1 MGIRSFLIKF
11 DSIESIEKFFL
22 WRKYLGYLV
31 SEHYDDE
38 WDVSN
43 YEPIL
48 NKGLPENVDEYTCR
62 DFGDF
67 DLHLEGLKF
76 WAGGIWGLITTY
88 TVGENT
94 FELLQIILDTYY
106 SRLWAIDT
114 NSTDY
119 YQTPQLMIPDY
130 YSNPS
135 NILSIKAIELFNELN
150 EQNKDK
156 MLNYDLVIRINGIEL
171 EPDKFITFKT
181 RKIFELFKIN
191 CKS

>member
-11 DSIESIEKFFL
+11 DSVESIEKFFQ
-22 WRKYLGYLV
+22 WRKYLAYLV

-38 WDVSN
+38 WETSN
-43 YEPIL
+43 YVEIL
-48 NKGLPENVDEYTCR
+48 DEGLPENVSEYTRR

-76 WAGGIWGLITTY
+76 WAGGIWGLISTY
-88 TVGENT
+88 TVGEST
-94 FELLQIILDTYY
+94 FGLLQKILDGYY

-119 YQTPQLMIPDY
+119 NQIPQQMIPDY

-135 NILSIKAIELFNELN
+135 STKAIELFNELK

-156 MLNYDLVIRINGIEL
+156 MLNYDFIISTNRIEL
-171 EPDKFITFKT
+171 DSDKFMVFKT
-181 RKIFELFKIN
+181 RKIFELFNIN
-191 CKS
+191 CKI

>member
-11 DSIESIEKFFL
+11 DSVESIKKFFQ

-31 SEHYDDE
+31 SEHYDDGWE
-38 WDVSN
+38 TPN
-43 YEPIL
+43 YVEIL
-48 NKGLPENVDEYTCR
+48 NKGLPENVNEYANK
-62 DFGDF
+62 DYGDF

-76 WAGGIWGLITTY
+76 WAGGIWGLISTY
-88 TVGENT
+88 TVGEST
-94 FELLQIILDTYY
+94 FELLQKILDTYY

-114 NSTDY
+114 NLTDY
-119 YQTPQLMIPDY
+119 NQTPQQMIPDY

-135 NILSIKAIELFNELN
+135 STTSAKAIELFNELN

-156 MLNYDLVIRINGIEL
+156 MLNYNLIISTNRIEL
-171 EPDKFITFKT
+171 DSDKFIVFKT
-181 RKIFELFKIN
+181 RKIFELFNIN

>member
-11 DSIESIEKFFL
+11 DSVESIEKFFL

-48 NKGLPENVDEYTCR
+48 NKGLPENVDQYAGR

-76 WAGGIWGLITTY
+76 WAGGIWGLISTY
-88 TVGENT
+88 TVGEST
-94 FELLQIILDTYY
+94 FGLLQKILDTHY

-119 YQTPQLMIPDY
+119 NQTPQQMIPDY
-130 YSNPS
+130 YENPTS
-135 NILSIKAIELFNELN
+135 TKAIELFNELN

-156 MLNYDLVIRINGIEL
+156 MLNYNLIIRTNRIEL
-171 EPDKFITFKT
+171 EPDKFIAFKT
-181 RKIFELFKIN
+181 RKIFELFNIN
-191 CKS
+191 LSGSNE

>member
-11 DSIESIEKFFL
+11 DSIESIKKFFQ

-38 WDVSN
+38 WETSN

-48 NKGLPENVDEYTCR
+48 NKGLPENVNEYTNK
-62 DFGDF
+62 DYGDF

-88 TVGENT
+88 TAGEST
-94 FELLQIILDTYY
+94 FGLLQKILDTYY

-114 NSTDY
+114 ISTDY
-119 YQTPQLMIPDY
+119 NQTPQLMIPDY

-135 NILSIKAIELFNELN
+135 STKAIKWFNELN
-150 EQNKDK
+150 EQNKEK
-156 MLNYDLVIRINGIEL
+156 MLNYNLVITTNRIEL
-171 EPDKFITFKT
+171 DEDKFIVFKT

-191 CKS
+191 YKG

>member
-11 DSIESIEKFFL
+11 DSGESIEKFFQ
-22 WRKYLGYLV
+22 WRKYLAHLV
-31 SEHYDDE
+31 SEHYDDD
-38 WDVSN
+38 WKTSN

-48 NKGLPENVDEYTCR
+48 YKGLPENISQYQNKNY
-62 DFGDF
+62 GDF

-76 WAGGIWGLITTY
+76 WAGGIWGLISTY

-94 FELLQIILDTYY
+94 FGLLQKILDTHY

-119 YQTPQLMIPDY
+119 NQTPQQMIPDY
-130 YSNPS
+130 YENPT
-135 NILSIKAIELFNELN
+135 SIKAIELFNELN

-156 MLNYDLVIRINGIEL
+156 MLNYNLIISANQIEL
-171 EPDKFITFKT
+171 DSDKFMVFKT

-191 CKS
+191 CKI

>member
-1 MGIRSFLIKF
+1 M
-11 DSIESIEKFFL
+11 E
-22 WRKYLGYLV
+22 
-31 SEHYDDE
+31 
-38 WDVSN
+38 
-43 YEPIL
+43 IL
-48 NKGLPENVDEYTCR
+48 NKGLPENVDEYNCR
-62 DFGDF
+62 DYGDF

-76 WAGGIWGLITTY
+76 WAGGIWGLISTY

-94 FELLQIILDTYY
+94 FGLLQKILDGYY

-119 YQTPQLMIPDY
+119 NQTPQFMIPDY

-135 NILSIKAIELFNELN
+135 STSSTKAIELFNELN

-156 MLNYDLVIRINGIEL
+156 MLNYNLIIRTNRIEL
-171 EPDKFITFKT
+171 EPDKFMVFKT
-181 RKIFELFKIN
+181 RKIFELFNIN

>member
-11 DSIESIEKFFL
+11 DSIELIEKFFL
-22 WRKYLGYLV
+22 WRKYLAYLV

-38 WDVSN
+38 WDISN

-48 NKGLPENVDEYTCR
+48 NQGLPENVVQYACR
-62 DFGDF
+62 DYGDF
-67 DLHLEGLKF
+67 DLYLEGLKF

-88 TVGENT
+88 TAGEST
-94 FELLQIILDTYY
+94 FGLLQKITNCYY

-119 YQTPQLMIPDY
+119 NQTPQFMIPDY

-135 NILSIKAIELFNELN
+135 SLKAIELFNELN

-156 MLNYDLVIRINGIEL
+156 MLNYDLVISTNRIEL
-171 EPDKFITFKT
+171 DSDKFMVFKT
-181 RKIFELFKIN
+181 RKIFEFFKIN
-191 CKS
+191 CKI

>member
-11 DSIESIEKFFL
+11 DSIESVKKFFL
-22 WRKYLGYLV
+22 WRKYLAYLV

-38 WDVSN
+38 WYITN

-48 NKGLPENVDEYTCR
+48 NKGLPENVNDYARR

-76 WAGGIWGLITTY
+76 WAGGIWGLISTY
-88 TVGENT
+88 TVGEST
-94 FELLQIILDTYY
+94 FGLLQKILDGYY

-119 YQTPQLMIPDY
+119 NQTPQIMIPDY

-135 NILSIKAIELFNELN
+135 SRKAIELFNELN
-150 EQNKDK
+150 EQHKDK
-156 MLNYDLVIRINGIEL
+156 MLNYNLIISTNGIEL
-171 EPDKFITFKT
+171 DSDKFIAFKT
-181 RKIFELFKIN
+181 RKIFELFNIN
-191 CKS
+191 CKYV